1 MVATGSLDG
10 RVAVITGSTRSIG
23 RAIAEAF
30 LADGATV
37 VISGRSELKGKQA
50 LEEMD
55 AGDRAVF
62 HPCDA
67 NSQEDIEGL
76 ADFAA
81 ERFGRLD
88 IWVNNVGGTSGFA
101 PIHELSDEAWND
113 ALKLNLNAY
122 FYGTR
127 RALPKMLAGGWGR
140 IINISSVEGKQANK
154 PAISHYITNKHAIHG
169 LTKATAFEYG
179 TQGITCN
186 AICPGAVDTDLMRA
200 AGRRGRGRGHLVRGV
215 AGPLRRARRHQADHH
230 RGADRRCRLAARERR
245 GRGHHRHAD
254 QRRRRNGAVVSEGTD
269 GGRPIAMKHW
279 ITDWQRSDDC
289 PTTPGPT
296 RARPCRSRPV
306 RWAGP

>member
-1 MVATGSLDG
+1 MSNQPDSRENTMVATGSLDG

-37 VISGRSELKGKQA
+37 VVSGRSEVKGKQA

-88 IWVNNVGGTSGFA
+88 IWVNNVGGSSGFA
-101 PIHELSDEAWND
+101 PIHQLSDEAWHN
-113 ALKLNLNAY
+113 ALNLNVNGY

-127 RALPKMLAGGWGR
+127 RALPKMLEGGWGR

-200 AGRRGRGRGHLVRGV
+200 AGPAAAEAEGISYEDWLSRFAEHAATKKITTVEQIAAV
-215 AGPLRRARRHQADHH
+215 ASLLASEA
-230 RGADRRCRLAARERR
+230 GA
-245 GRGHHRHAD
+245 GIT
-254 QRRRRNGAVVSEGTD
+254 GTLISVD
-269 GGRPIAMKHW
+269 GGTAQW
-279 ITDWQRSDDC
+279 
-289 PTTPGPT
+289 
-296 RARPCRSRPV
+296 
-306 RWAGP
+306 

>member
-23 RAIAEAF
+23 RAIAEQF

-37 VISGRSELKGKQA
+37 VVSGRSEVKGKQA
-50 LEEMD
+50 LEEMG

-88 IWVNNVGGTSGFA
+88 IWVNNVGGSSGFA
-101 PIHELSDEAWND
+101 PIHQLSDEAWHD
-113 ALKLNLNAY
+113 ALRLNVNGY

-127 RALPKMLAGGWGR
+127 RALPKMLENGWGR

-154 PAISHYITNKHAIHG
+154 PGISHYITNKHAIHG

-179 TQGITCN
+179 TQGVTCN

-200 AGRRGRGRGHLVRGV
+200 AGPAAAEAEGIGYEEWLSRFAEHAATKKITTVEQIAAV
-215 AGPLRRARRHQADHH
+215 ASLLASEA
-230 RGADRRCRLAARERR
+230 GA
-245 GRGHHRHAD
+245 GIT
-254 QRRRRNGAVVSEGTD
+254 GALISVD
-269 GGRPIAMKHW
+269 GGTAQW
-279 ITDWQRSDDC
+279 
-289 PTTPGPT
+289 
-296 RARPCRSRPV
+296 
-306 RWAGP
+306 

>member
-37 VISGRSELKGKQA
+37 VVSGRSEVKGKQA
-50 LEEMD
+50 LEEMG

-67 NSQEDIEGL
+67 NSQDDIEGL

-88 IWVNNVGGTSGFA
+88 IWVNNVGGSSGFA
-101 PIHELSDEAWND
+101 PIHQLSDEAWHD
-113 ALKLNLNAY
+113 ALNLNINGY

-127 RALPKMLAGGWGR
+127 RALPKMLASGWGR

-200 AGRRGRGRGHLVRGV
+200 AGPAAAEAEGISYEEWLGRFAEHAATKTITTVEQV
-215 AGPLRRARRHQADHH
+215 AAVASLLASDA
-230 RGADRRCRLAARERR
+230 GA
-245 GRGHHRHAD
+245 GIT
-254 QRRRRNGAVVSEGTD
+254 GTLISVD
-269 GGRPIAMKHW
+269 GGTAQW
-279 ITDWQRSDDC
+279 
-289 PTTPGPT
+289 
-296 RARPCRSRPV
+296 
-306 RWAGP
+306 

>member
-1 MVATGSLDG
+1 MSNQQDSRENTMVATGSLDG

-37 VISGRSELKGKQA
+37 VVSGRSEVKGKQA

-88 IWVNNVGGTSGFA
+88 IWVNNVGGSSGFA
-101 PIHELSDEAWND
+101 PIHQLSDEAWHN
-113 ALKLNLNAY
+113 ALNLNVNGY

-127 RALPKMLAGGWGR
+127 RALPKMLEGGWGR

-200 AGRRGRGRGHLVRGV
+200 AGPAAAEAEGISYEDWLGRFAEHAATKKITTVEQIAAV
-215 AGPLRRARRHQADHH
+215 ASLLASEA
-230 RGADRRCRLAARERR
+230 GA
-245 GRGHHRHAD
+245 GIT
-254 QRRRRNGAVVSEGTD
+254 GTLISVD
-269 GGRPIAMKHW
+269 GGTAQW
-279 ITDWQRSDDC
+279 
-289 PTTPGPT
+289 
-296 RARPCRSRPV
+296 
-306 RWAGP
+306 

>member
-30 LADGATV
+30 VADGATV
-37 VISGRSELKGKQA
+37 VISGRSEIKGKQA

-88 IWVNNVGGTSGFA
+88 IWVNNVGGSSGFA
-101 PIHELSDEAWND
+101 PIHQLSDEAWHD
-113 ALKLNLNAY
+113 ALKLNVNGY

-127 RALPKMLAGGWGR
+127 RALPKMLEHGWGR

-154 PAISHYITNKHAIHG
+154 PGISHYITNKHAIHG

-200 AGRRGRGRGHLVRGV
+200 AGPAAAEAEGISYEEWLSRFAEHAATKKITTVEQIAAV
-215 AGPLRRARRHQADHH
+215 ASLLASEAGTGIT
-230 RGADRRCRLAARERR
+230 GALIS
-245 GRGHHRHAD
+245 
-254 QRRRRNGAVVSEGTD
+254 VD
-269 GGRPIAMKHW
+269 GGTAQW
-279 ITDWQRSDDC
+279 
-289 PTTPGPT
+289 
-296 RARPCRSRPV
+296 
-306 RWAGP
+306 

>member
-1 MVATGSLDG
+1 MSNQQDSRENTMVATGSLDG

-37 VISGRSELKGKQA
+37 VISGRSEVKGKQA

-88 IWVNNVGGTSGFA
+88 IWVNNVGGSSGFA
-101 PIHELSDEAWND
+101 PIHQLSDEAWHN
-113 ALKLNLNAY
+113 ALNLNVNGY

-127 RALPKMLAGGWGR
+127 RALPKMLEGGWGR

-200 AGRRGRGRGHLVRGV
+200 AGPTAAEAEGISYEDWLGRFAEHAATKKITTVEQIAAV
-215 AGPLRRARRHQADHH
+215 ASLLASEA
-230 RGADRRCRLAARERR
+230 GA
-245 GRGHHRHAD
+245 GIT
-254 QRRRRNGAVVSEGTD
+254 GTLISVD
-269 GGRPIAMKHW
+269 GGTAQW
-279 ITDWQRSDDC
+279 
-289 PTTPGPT
+289 
-296 RARPCRSRPV
+296 
-306 RWAGP
+306 

>member
-67 NSQEDIEGL
+67 GSQEDVEGL

-88 IWVNNVGGTSGFA
+88 IWVNNAGGTQGFA
-101 PIHELSDEAWND
+101 PVHELSDEAWNH
-113 ALKLNLNAY
+113 ALAFNLNAY

-127 RALPKMLAGGWGR
+127 RALPKMLEHGWGR
-140 IINISSVEGKQANK
+140 VINISSVEGKQANK

-200 AGRRGRGRGHLVRGV
+200 AGPAAAEAEGISYEEWLGRFAEHAATKKITTVEQIAAV
-215 AGPLRRARRHQADHH
+215 ASLLASDA
-230 RGADRRCRLAARERR
+230 GA
-245 GRGHHRHAD
+245 GIT
-254 QRRRRNGAVVSEGTD
+254 GTLISVD
-269 GGRPIAMKHW
+269 GGTAQW
-279 ITDWQRSDDC
+279 
-289 PTTPGPT
+289 
-296 RARPCRSRPV
+296 
-306 RWAGP
+306 

>member
-1 MVATGSLDG
+1 MSNQQHSRENTMVATGSLDG

-37 VISGRSELKGKQA
+37 VVSGRSEVKGKQA

-88 IWVNNVGGTSGFA
+88 IWVNNVGGSSGFA
-101 PIHELSDEAWND
+101 PIHQLSDEAWHN
-113 ALKLNLNAY
+113 ALNLNVNGY

-127 RALPKMLAGGWGR
+127 RALPKMLEGGWGR

-200 AGRRGRGRGHLVRGV
+200 AGPAAAEAEGISYEDWLGRFAEHAATKKITTVEQIAAV
-215 AGPLRRARRHQADHH
+215 ASLLASEA
-230 RGADRRCRLAARERR
+230 GA
-245 GRGHHRHAD
+245 GIT
-254 QRRRRNGAVVSEGTD
+254 GTLISVD
-269 GGRPIAMKHW
+269 GGTAQW
-279 ITDWQRSDDC
+279 
-289 PTTPGPT
+289 
-296 RARPCRSRPV
+296 
-306 RWAGP
+306 

>member
-1 MVATGSLDG
+1 MTGQQHSRENNMVVTGSLDG

-23 RAIAEAF
+23 RGIAEAF
-30 LADGATV
+30 LAGGATV
-37 VISGRSELKGKQA
+37 VLSGRSEIKGKQA
-50 LEEMD
+50 LAELD

-67 NSQEDIEGL
+67 NSQEDIENL

-88 IWVNNVGGTSGFA
+88 IWVNNAGGTSGFA
-101 PIHELSDEAWND
+101 PVHELSDAAWHD
-113 ALKLNLNAY
+113 ALRLNLNAY

-127 RALPKMLAGGWGR
+127 RALPRMLERGWGR

-200 AGRRGRGRGHLVRGV
+200 AGPAAAEAEGISYEEWLGRFAEHAATKQITTVEQIAAV
-215 AGPLRRARRHQADHH
+215 ASLLASDA
-230 RGADRRCRLAARERR
+230 GA
-245 GRGHHRHAD
+245 GIT
-254 QRRRRNGAVVSEGTD
+254 GTLISVD
-269 GGRPIAMKHW
+269 GGTAQW
-279 ITDWQRSDDC
+279 
-289 PTTPGPT
+289 
-296 RARPCRSRPV
+296 
-306 RWAGP
+306 

>member
-1 MVATGSLDG
+1 MSNQQHSRENTMVATGSLDG

-37 VISGRSELKGKQA
+37 VVSGRSEVKGKQA

-55 AGDRAVF
+55 AGNRAVF

-88 IWVNNVGGTSGFA
+88 IWVNNVGGSSGFA
-101 PIHELSDEAWND
+101 PIHQLSDEAWHN
-113 ALKLNLNAY
+113 ALNLNVNGY

-127 RALPKMLAGGWGR
+127 RALPKMLEGGWGR

-200 AGRRGRGRGHLVRGV
+200 AGPAAAEAEGISYEDWLGRFAEHAATKKITTVEQIAAV
-215 AGPLRRARRHQADHH
+215 ASLLASEA
-230 RGADRRCRLAARERR
+230 GA
-245 GRGHHRHAD
+245 GIT
-254 QRRRRNGAVVSEGTD
+254 GTLISVD
-269 GGRPIAMKHW
+269 GGTAQW
-279 ITDWQRSDDC
+279 
-289 PTTPGPT
+289 
-296 RARPCRSRPV
+296 
-306 RWAGP
+306 

>member
-1 MVATGSLDG
+1 MTNQPHSRENTMVAKGSLDG

-23 RAIAEAF
+23 RAIAEGF

-37 VISGRSELKGKQA
+37 VVSGRSELKGKQA
-50 LEEMD
+50 LEELD

-67 NSQEDIEGL
+67 NSQEDIENL

-88 IWVNNVGGTSGFA
+88 IWVNNAGGTSGFA
-101 PIHELSDEAWND
+101 PIHQLSDDAWHD

-127 RALPKMLAGGWGR
+127 RALPAMLAAGWGR

-200 AGRRGRGRGHLVRGV
+200 AGPAAAEAEGITYEEWLNRFAEHAATKRITTVEQIAAV
-215 AGPLRRARRHQADHH
+215 ASLLAGDA
-230 RGADRRCRLAARERR
+230 GA
-245 GRGHHRHAD
+245 GIT
-254 QRRRRNGAVVSEGTD
+254 GTLISVD
-269 GGRPIAMKHW
+269 GGTAQW
-279 ITDWQRSDDC
+279 
-289 PTTPGPT
+289 
-296 RARPCRSRPV
+296 
-306 RWAGP
+306 

>member
-1 MVATGSLDG
+1 MSNQQDSRENTMVATGSLDG

-37 VISGRSELKGKQA
+37 VVSGRSEIKGKQA
-50 LEEMD
+50 LEEMG

-88 IWVNNVGGTSGFA
+88 IWVNNVGGSSGFA
-101 PIHELSDEAWND
+101 PIHLLSDEAWHD
-113 ALKLNLNAY
+113 ALKLNVNGY

-127 RALPKMLAGGWGR
+127 RALPKMLENGWGR

-200 AGRRGRGRGHLVRGV
+200 AGPAAAEAEGISYEDWLGRFAEHAATKKITTVEQIAAV
-215 AGPLRRARRHQADHH
+215 ASLLASDA
-230 RGADRRCRLAARERR
+230 GA
-245 GRGHHRHAD
+245 GIT
-254 QRRRRNGAVVSEGTD
+254 GTLISVD
-269 GGRPIAMKHW
+269 GGTAQW
-279 ITDWQRSDDC
+279 
-289 PTTPGPT
+289 
-296 RARPCRSRPV
+296 
-306 RWAGP
+306 

>member
-1 MVATGSLDG
+1 MTYQPHSENTMVATGSLDG

-37 VISGRSELKGKQA
+37 VVSGRSEVKGKQA

-62 HPCDA
+62 QPCDA
-67 NSQEDIEGL
+67 SRQEDIEAL

-88 IWVNNVGGTSGFA
+88 IWVNNAGGSSGFA
-101 PIHELSDEAWND
+101 PIHQLSDEAWHA
-113 ALKLNLNAY
+113 ALDLNINNY

-127 RALPKMLAGGWGR
+127 RALPKMLDGGWGR

-200 AGRRGRGRGHLVRGV
+200 AGPAAAEAEGISYEEWLGRFAEHAATKQITTVEQIAAV
-215 AGPLRRARRHQADHH
+215 ASLLASDA
-230 RGADRRCRLAARERR
+230 GA
-245 GRGHHRHAD
+245 GIT
-254 QRRRRNGAVVSEGTD
+254 GTLISVD
-269 GGRPIAMKHW
+269 GGTAQW
-279 ITDWQRSDDC
+279 
-289 PTTPGPT
+289 
-296 RARPCRSRPV
+296 
-306 RWAGP
+306 